1 MDIQYDGSGIDMV
14 IGLGHGLM
22 AGVEGGS
29 GCDAVNYYY
38 DLVKVVIV
46 GESLLEHYERDSSV
60 LYSYWSSV
68 VEQ

>member
-29 GCDAVNYYY
+29 GCDAVAGSGLGQMIGI
-38 DLVKVVIV
+38 DELGWVACTDV
-46 GESLLEHYERDSSV
+46 GSWVCY
-60 LYSYWSSV
+60 
-68 VEQ
+68 